1 MKFKFGRPYR
11 ILGRGEEVISG
22 QRTIKQT
29 SKLLFVSFDNR
40 YMDRNFRDKNL
51 YHQKLEQ

>member
-22 QRTIKQT
+22 QRNTEYGSRQ
-29 SKLLFVSFDNR
+29 LLS
-40 YMDRNFRDKNL
+40 
-51 YHQKLEQ
+51 

>member
-22 QRTIKQT
+22 QRTLKTYAKTI
-29 SKLLFVSFDNR
+29 
-40 YMDRNFRDKNL
+40 
-51 YHQKLEQ
+51 

>member
-22 QRTIKQT
+22 QRKTDLTAIIIYIRK
-29 SKLLFVSFDNR
+29 
-40 YMDRNFRDKNL
+40 
-51 YHQKLEQ
+51 